1 MYKYKNVSDFR
12 QSMVVEGKRLLLKPD
27 DVIESAVELKYVF
40 LELVD
45 SATPVSSTN
54 ATSVVKKVDVLQQRL
69 DGLEKDKEELAVA
82 QSKEIYDTVEEVDK
96 GLKELQTKMADLTG
110 IVKLLKGNIE
120 AVSNTVQGLANASTE
135 DKKIFV
141 RRLEMLKSAVMT
153 IEGEVFGS
161 TEELGGK

>member
-12 QSMVVEGKRLLLKPD
+12 QSMVIEGKRLLLKPD

-54 ATSVVKKVDVLQQRL
+54 ATSVVKKVDVLQQRI
-69 DGLEKDKEELAVA
+69 DGLEKDKEELASA

-96 GLKELQTKMADLTG
+96 NLKELQTKMADLTG

-120 AVSNTVQGLANASTE
+120 AVSNTVQGLTNTTAE

-161 TEELGGK
+161 TEEPGGK

>member
-69 DGLEKDKEELAVA
+69 EGLEKDKEELAAA

-161 TEELGGK
+161 TEELEGK